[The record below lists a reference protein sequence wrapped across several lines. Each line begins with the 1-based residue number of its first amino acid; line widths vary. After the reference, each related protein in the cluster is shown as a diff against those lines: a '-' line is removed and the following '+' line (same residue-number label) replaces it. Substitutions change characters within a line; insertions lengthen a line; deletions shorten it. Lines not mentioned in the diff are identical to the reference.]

1 MMTIG
6 YGDKVPL
13 TWSGRLLAC
22 VSAMF
27 TVSFFALPAVSTKYL
42 ISNLSWIIYSAFQN
56 LSDFFSVLGYIRI
69 RFCSESSAA
78 ATTETFQQAN
88 TSCCYPHTGNLS
100 YKYFIFV
107 LHTYLF

>member
-27 TVSFFALPAVSTKYL
+27 TVSFFALPAVSTNIYL
-42 ISNLSWIIYSAFQN
+42 IYLEYSGVYFRTW
-56 LSDFFSVLGYIRI
+56 FSVLGYIRI
-69 RFCSESSAA
+69 GFCSESSAA
-78 ATTETFQQAN
+78 ATTEAFQQAN
-88 TSCCYPHTGNLS
+88 TSCCYPYTGT
-100 YKYFIFV
+100 
-107 LHTYLF
+107 LH

>member
-27 TVSFFALPAVSTKYL
+27 TVSFFALPAVST
-42 ISNLSWIIYSAFQN
+42 NLSNFYLLIINSKFQ
-56 LSDFFSVLGYIRI
+56 VLK
-69 RFCSESSAA
+69 RF
-78 ATTETFQQAN
+78 
-88 TSCCYPHTGNLS
+88 
-100 YKYFIFV
+100 
-107 LHTYLF
+107 LF